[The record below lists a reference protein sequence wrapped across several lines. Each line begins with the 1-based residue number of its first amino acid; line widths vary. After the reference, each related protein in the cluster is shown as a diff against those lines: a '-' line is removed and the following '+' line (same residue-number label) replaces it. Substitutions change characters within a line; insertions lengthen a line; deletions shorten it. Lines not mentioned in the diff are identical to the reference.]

1 MIKRNVSGHLLNL
14 AKKYPVVTVTGPRQ
28 SGKTTLVR
36 ELFKD
41 KTYIN
46 LEHPEEREF
55 AKNDP
60 KGFFTRIPDGAVLGE
75 IQRVP
80 ELLSYIQVIV
90 DEKKQN
96 GMFILTGSQQF
107 QLLNTISQSLAGRT
121 ALFKLLPL
129 SLSELKGQYTYSGMN
144 EVLFTGFYPRIFDQQ
159 LSPNQA
165 YSDYFETY
173 VERDLRQLLQ
183 VKNLSLFQK
192 FVKLCAGRTG
202 QILNLNSLGNDI
214 GISHTTARE
223 WLTILEAGFIVFLL
237 EPYHKNIRKRLVKS
251 PKIFFYDTGLAAYL
265 LGMEKESH
273 LENHPLRGNLFENLV
288 VMEFLKYRYNMGK
301 KSNLSFY
308 RDSTGNEVDIIYNIA
323 RRILAVEVKSG
334 QTVSADYFKGL
345 KALEKVVGPD
355 IFAKAIIYGG
365 DRNEIRNEVHISD
378 YYSIDALLDGL
389 DEA

>member
-1 MIKRNVSGHLLNL
+1 MIKREISGHLLNL
-14 AKKYPVVTVTGPRQ
+14 AEKYPVVTVTGPRQ

-36 ELFKD
+36 ELFKE

-55 AKNDP
+55 AKSDP
-60 KGFFTRIPDGAVLGE
+60 KGFFKRIPEGAVLDE

-107 QLLNTISQSLAGRT
+107 LLLNTISQSLSGRT
-121 ALFKLLPL
+121 ALLKLLPL
-129 SLSELKGQYTYSGMN
+129 TLSELKEHHTYSGID
-144 EVLFTGFYPRIFDQQ
+144 EVLYTGFYPRIFDQQ

-183 VKNLSLFQK
+183 VKNLSQFQK

-202 QILNLNSLGNDI
+202 QILNLNSLAYDI

-223 WLTILEAGFIVFLL
+223 WMTILEAGFIVFLL

-251 PKIFFYDTGLAAYL
+251 PKIFFYDTGLVAYL
-265 LGMEKESH
+265 LGMEKEAH
-273 LENHPLRGNLFENLV
+273 MENHPLRGNIFENMV
-288 VMEFLKYRYNMGK
+288 VVEFLKYRYNMGK

-323 RRILAVEVKSG
+323 RQILAVEVKCG
-334 QTVSADYFKGL
+334 ETVSKDYFKGL

-365 DRNEIRNEVHISD
+365 DRKEFRQETHISGF
-378 YYSIDALLDGL
+378 YGIKSFLDNL
-389 DEA
+389 EVD